1 MSNIQN
7 VNEKESPAKSKA
19 DMRHQIF
26 TIIGFVLCVI
36 LVPILIVNCTLIVK
50 SFINKDEAPGFAGIV
65 PLIVLSDSMD
75 PYIKEGDLIFTK
87 KVDPK
92 DIKAGD
98 VLSFYAEEDDFT
110 TIWTHRVVEVLEEDG
125 TLKFRTQGDNK
136 YLTEPDATLRSADK
150 VVGVYTDFKLPGAG
164 NLAMEMQKPAG
175 LIICVVVPILLFVGY
190 DAIRRRLYAKED
202 ADSNDIAALKAEL
215 EALKAEKAMTV
226 QKTESAPQPAPTE
239 PDVQSPSTQNES
251 ETDAS

>member
-1 MSNIQN
+1 MPEIQN
-7 VNEKESPAKSKA
+7 VNGKESPTKSKA
-19 DMRHQIF
+19 DMRHKTF
-26 TIIGFVLCVI
+26 TVIGFVLCVI

-92 DIKAGD
+92 DIKVDD
-98 VLSFYAEEDDFT
+98 VISFYAEEDDFT

-125 TLKFRTQGDNK
+125 TLKFRTKGDNK
-136 YLTEPDATLRSADK
+136 YLTEPDAILRSADK
-150 VVGVYTDFKLPGAG
+150 VVGVYTEFKLPVAG
-164 NLAMEMQKPAG
+164 NIAMEMQKPAG
-175 LIICVVVPILLFVGY
+175 FIICVVVPILLFVGY

-202 ADSNDIAALKAEL
+202 ADSSDIAALRAEL
-215 EALKAEKAMTV
+215 EALKAERAMTEKKV
-226 QKTESAPQPAPTE
+226 ESEPQPAPTE
-239 PDVQSPSTQNES
+239 PDAQSPPNQNDS
-251 ETDAS
+251 GTDAS